1 MLRNPALTAM
11 VMIPLV
17 TTTAITV
24 QPSRN
29 VTAEDVVERGVE
41 EAEKRGAIL
50 VLLQD
55 DTRLIHTATSVSTV
69 DLRSADLR
77 RPDLHLPLSVVG
89 QRVLVGKGTVLRHTC
104 AAIMRTIGGA
114 VLPRCT
120 LEDTRLRIGAA
131 VRTTVTHAIH
141 LLGVADLDPI
151 ALGVEVEAEAAATA
165 PEAVAA
171 AAHLVAVAAALTR
184 NHPAANTRIFRDRTP
199 RCLLRRLTRVC
210 KARLSKTTH

>member
-1 MLRNPALTAM
+1 MRNPAVTAM

-55 DTRLIHTATSVSTV
+55 DTRLLHTATSVSTV
-69 DLRSADLR
+69 ELRSADLR
-77 RPDLHLPLSVVG
+77 RADLRLPLSVVG

-104 AAIMRTIGGA
+104 GAIMRTI
-114 VLPRCT
+114 
-120 LEDTRLRIGAA
+120 
-131 VRTTVTHAIH
+131 
-141 LLGVADLDPI
+141 
-151 ALGVEVEAEAAATA
+151 
-165 PEAVAA
+165 
-171 AAHLVAVAAALTR
+171 
-184 NHPAANTRIFRDRTP
+184 
-199 RCLLRRLTRVC
+199 
-210 KARLSKTTH
+210 

>member
-1 MLRNPALTAM
+1 MLRNPAVTAM

-29 VTAEDVVERGVE
+29 VTTEDVGRGVE

-69 DLRSADLR
+69 ELRSADLR
-77 RPDLHLPLSVVG
+77 RADLRLPLSVVG

-104 AAIMRTIGGA
+104 GAIMRTI
-114 VLPRCT
+114 
-120 LEDTRLRIGAA
+120 
-131 VRTTVTHAIH
+131 
-141 LLGVADLDPI
+141 
-151 ALGVEVEAEAAATA
+151 
-165 PEAVAA
+165 
-171 AAHLVAVAAALTR
+171 
-184 NHPAANTRIFRDRTP
+184 
-199 RCLLRRLTRVC
+199 
-210 KARLSKTTH
+210 